1 MPTRH
6 WSAAVAE
13 GHAIGNHS
21 YDHPTMTRLDAT
33 QQAAQMDLTTRYI
46 SAAVV
51 GGYRPCFFRPPYGT
65 YGPTTLTLA
74 RKRGMRMTLWSHD
87 TQDWRT
93 PLSPSSSFQLSI
105 VHRATNPVSLHP
117 HVLMHDGSPGNYRQ
131 NIVDSVQRI
140 IRYYQAR
147 DTASPTRPGGS
158 RPTPASGHT
167 RASYRGVT
175 ISPSGATPSV
185 RAVAARVDG
194 VAWGR
199 SETAADPHPAGGR

>member
-1 MPTRH
+1 
-6 WSAAVAE
+6 
-13 GHAIGNHS
+13 
-21 YDHPTMTRLDAT
+21 MTRLNAS

-74 RKRGMRMTLWSHD
+74 RNRGMSMTLWSHD

-117 HVLMHDGSPGNYRQ
+117 DVLMHDGSPGNYRQ
-131 NIVDSVQRI
+131 NTVDSVQRI
-140 IRYYQAR
+140 VRYYLDR
-147 DTASPTRPGGS
+147 G
-158 RPTPASGHT
+158 
-167 RASYRGVT
+167 YRFT
-175 ISPSGATPSV
+175 
-185 RAVAARVDG
+185 D
-194 VAWGR
+194 
-199 SETAADPHPAGGR
+199 PAGR